1 MKVLLVEDD
10 PGFAAVVA
18 TSLRRQNYTVELAED
33 GEVGWSFLE
42 SMPPDV
48 AIIDIDLPKL
58 DGISLCQRLRRHGI
72 TTPVLLLTAHEADQE
87 KVRGLDS
94 GADDYL
100 VKPCSLSELSA
111 RLRALLRRQQQ
122 TPAETIL
129 TWGDLSLDPARC
141 EVVYAGRTVNLRP
154 KEYSILELLIRNG
167 QRVFSRTA
175 ILDHVWTIDD
185 SPNENTI
192 KAHIKGLRRNLQAT
206 AAPADIIESVYGLGY
221 RMNPAFAQA
230 HMAEAGTIATT
241 AAPDEA
247 DLWALVQLQV
257 DAQHQVLTT
266 AIATLNQSS
275 LSQTLRE
282 SARQA
287 AHKLAGSLGTAGRP
301 EGTEAARYLERF
313 FDGKENDM
321 TAAEQAVADLG
332 RLISLPEGE
341 ASTTIYILGAA
352 DWAAPL
358 YDNKPRAVQV
368 VQTESVTP
376 IILAEPSQT
385 VVLVSEAATLASLP
399 QPLPP
404 TLIVQ
409 AQSSLND
416 TLAAKRAGALG
427 VLVPPLS
434 VAKVLAT
441 VQRSQQAQQPGDLH
455 LLMVDDDPVFLM
467 AVSSMLQPWG
477 FRLTLLDHPRQAW
490 EVLAEQKPDGIL
502 LDVDMPEFSGIE
514 LCEAIRND
522 DRYWEIPI
530 WILTSHR
537 DSETIQAVFEAGAD
551 DYIAKPVFA
560 PELLARI
567 LNRLTRYARLRAASD
582 KSR

>member
-33 GEVGWSFLE
+33 GELGWSFLE

-58 DGISLCQRLRRHGI
+58 DGISLCKRLRQHGI
-72 TTPVLLLTAHEADQE
+72 TTPVLLLTAHEADQD
-87 KVRGLDS
+87 KVQGLDS

-111 RLRALLRRQQQ
+111 RLRALLRRRQQ
-122 TPAETIL
+122 TPAEAIL
-129 TWGDLSLDPARC
+129 TWGDLSLNPALC
-141 EVVYAGRTVNLRP
+141 EVSYAGRTVHLRP

-167 QRVFSRTA
+167 QRVFSRSA

-192 KAHIKGLRRNLQAT
+192 KAHVKGLRRNLQDAD
-206 AAPADIIESVYGLGY
+206 APADIIEAVYGLGY

-230 HMAEAGTIATT
+230 KT
-241 AAPDEA
+241 AQAVPVPQA
-247 DLWALVQLQV
+247 DLWALVQLQI
-257 DAQHQVLTT
+257 DAQHQVLAT

-313 FDGKENDM
+313 FEGKENDM

-352 DWAAPL
+352 DWAAVL

-385 VVLVSEAATLASLP
+385 IVLVSEAATLASLP

-441 VQRSQQAQQPGDLH
+441 VQRSLQAQNPGDLH
-455 LLMVDDDPVFLM
+455 LLMVDDDPVFLT

-514 LCEAIRND
+514 PASSLGCAGRA
-522 DRYWEIPI
+522 
-530 WILTSHR
+530 
-537 DSETIQAVFEAGAD
+537 ETRWH
-551 DYIAKPVFA
+551 FA
-560 PELLARI
+560 RC
-567 LNRLTRYARLRAASD
+567 
-582 KSR
+582 